1 MGFKGG
7 LHLIVQL
14 VKEVGG
20 EAVKICFNYR
30 VDRLND
36 AIQHNF
42 HLLLSACCLSLS
54 LEAIDNP
61 KGSVDFV
68 LVMPLSL
75 SAECN

>member
-42 HLLLSACCLSLS
+42 RLLLSACCVSGGHRQSKRKRGLRLGDATVSFS
-54 LEAIDNP
+54 R
-61 KGSVDFV
+61 V
-68 LVMPLSL
+68 
-75 SAECN
+75 